1 MTTKE
6 EEQINRKKWNE
17 RYDEHFEGEDED
29 GESCEDCG
37 GVLSYELLST
47 DADGNRQEWGF
58 YCKNCG
64 Y

>member
-17 RYDEHFEGEDED
+17 RYEHFEGEDED

>member
-1 MTTKE
+1 MTTTKE
-6 EEQINRKKWNE
+6 
-17 RYDEHFEGEDED
+17 EHFEGEDED